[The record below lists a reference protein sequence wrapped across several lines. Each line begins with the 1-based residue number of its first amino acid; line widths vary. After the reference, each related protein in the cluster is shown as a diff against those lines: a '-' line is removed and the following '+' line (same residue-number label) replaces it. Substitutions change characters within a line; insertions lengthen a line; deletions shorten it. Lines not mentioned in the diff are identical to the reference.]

1 VLIHF
6 LTHPEVDI
14 DPELSVVE
22 WGLNQRGRERARLV
36 ARALPHVRWIY
47 SSPEIKAEQT
57 ARLIGEELGL
67 GVTLVGGL
75 AEIDRAAT
83 GYLPEPEFW
92 ANYQEFIDRPSYS
105 ARGWETADDAQQ
117 RIVSTVEQ
125 IVEQVVEQ
133 VVEQIA
139 DGLDDELEDRG
150 GEVALV
156 SHGGVGA
163 LLLSRL
169 RGVPIQRLSDQPGQG
184 SHFSFESD
192 TGEIVSGWAPFESL
206 TDLQQTDGSLPEGG

>member
-14 DPELSVVE
+14 DPELAVVE
-22 WGLNQRGRERARLV
+22 WGLSERGRERARLV
-36 ARALPHVRWIY
+36 ARALPRVRWIY
-47 SSPEIKAEQT
+47 SSPEVKAEHA

-67 GVTLVGGL
+67 GITLVGGL

-105 ARGWETADDAQQ
+105 ARGWETADVAQQ

-125 IVEQVVEQ
+125 IIEQV
-133 VVEQIA
+133 A
-139 DGLDDELEDRG
+139 DEIEDEDEDPD
-150 GEVALV
+150 GELVLV

-184 SHFSFESD
+184 SHFSFDSE
-192 TGEIVSGWAPFESL
+192 TGEIVTGWAPFESL
-206 TDLQQTDGSLPEGG
+206 SDVQQAEGSAPEDG